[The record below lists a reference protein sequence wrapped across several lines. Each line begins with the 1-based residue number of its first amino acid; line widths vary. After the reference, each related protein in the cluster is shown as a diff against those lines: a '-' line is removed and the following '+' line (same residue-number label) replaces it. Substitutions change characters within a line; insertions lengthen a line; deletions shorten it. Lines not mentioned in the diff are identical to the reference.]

1 VIAPPDDAAA
11 AAVAQRFLIREARLL
26 DDDRFA
32 DWLGLLAPGIAIRV
46 PVRQTRTVGPASEF
60 SATTFHLDEDRYSLE
75 MRVARLATDYAW
87 AENPRSRCR
96 RFVSNVDARFR
107 TPAELAVDSYLLL
120 YRTRG
125 DGGVHEMLTG
135 RREDVL
141 VDAGAGFH
149 LLARTVYL
157 DQTTLPIS
165 SLSVFL

>member
-1 VIAPPDDAAA
+1 VNAAADDAARA
-11 AAVAQRFLIREARLL
+11 AERFLVYEARLL

-32 DWLGLLAPGIAIRV
+32 DWLGLLEPEITIRI
-46 PVRQTRTVGPASEF
+46 PVRQTRTVGIVSEF
-60 SATTFHLDEDRYSLE
+60 SHSTFHMDEDRYSLE

-96 RFVSNVDARFR
+96 RFVSNVDAQYR
-107 TPAELAVDSYLLL
+107 TPSDIAADSYIML

-125 DGGVHEMLTG
+125 DGGGHEILTG
-135 RREDVL
+135 RRADVL
-141 VDAGAGFH
+141 VESGAG
-149 LLARTVYL
+149 LRLRSRTVYL